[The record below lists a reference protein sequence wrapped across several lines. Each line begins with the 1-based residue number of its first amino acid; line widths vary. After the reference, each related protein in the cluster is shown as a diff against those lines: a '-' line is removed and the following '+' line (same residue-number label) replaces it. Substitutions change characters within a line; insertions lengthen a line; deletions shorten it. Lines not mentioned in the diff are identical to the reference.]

1 MNNEELKRK
10 IYVIIF
16 EADTPLGKAFDVALI
31 VCIVLS
37 VLIVIMESVISH
49 KLVGLSMRIVEWVF
63 TVFFTLEYLMRL
75 YCAKNPRKYVFS
87 FFGIK

>member
-49 KLVGLSMRIVEWVF
+49 KD
-63 TVFFTLEYLMRL
+63 
-75 YCAKNPRKYVFS
+75 RKSVV
-87 FFGIK
+87 